1 MNKNNYILLGM
12 AISYFII
19 AVIQMRIDGLLPAS
33 LYVTVAFASLDFS
46 IMEMIKNLGIYLL
59 RKTNELIEMNKSYSY
74 LFERSIKTYSKFT
87 VLDED
92 IKEYEN
98 AMISLQ
104 NDDKKFNK
112 YIKRAKFLYQI
123 ISIVSCAQIIICTI
137 HIIITPLKA
146 IPYDKMTT
154 ETINTLTLISFAM
167 MFLSFFFSSIWGG
180 YDSDSMEKQEIYKKI
195 LTMHLDILDKIASE
209 DKEK

>member
-1 MNKNNYILLGM
+1 
-12 AISYFII
+12 
-19 AVIQMRIDGLLPAS
+19 MRIDGLLPAS

-104 NDDKKFNK
+104 NDDK
-112 YIKRAKFLYQI
+112 
-123 ISIVSCAQIIICTI
+123 
-137 HIIITPLKA
+137 
-146 IPYDKMTT
+146 
-154 ETINTLTLISFAM
+154 
-167 MFLSFFFSSIWGG
+167 
-180 YDSDSMEKQEIYKKI
+180 
-195 LTMHLDILDKIASE
+195 
-209 DKEK
+209 